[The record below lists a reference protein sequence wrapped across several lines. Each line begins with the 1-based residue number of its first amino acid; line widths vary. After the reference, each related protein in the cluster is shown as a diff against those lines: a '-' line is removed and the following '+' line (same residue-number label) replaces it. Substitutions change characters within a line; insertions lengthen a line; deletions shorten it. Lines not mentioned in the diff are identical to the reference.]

1 MTFYIQYSN
10 LVGEE
15 QRYIIILIALSLI
28 EGLIILALLLALLI
42 ERARRRRTEDP
53 LAANRQALGESQA
66 RVEDLASKLII
77 AQEEERKYL
86 ARELHD
92 DLNQQVAALAIGLG
106 RLERQLPDARESVYT
121 ELRKIE
127 DRTMQLSERIR
138 RLSHEL
144 HSSTLEHVGLGAAL
158 KSYCSEFTEL
168 EGIEVSLAIQ
178 QNLETITTETAL
190 CLYRIAQESLRNIAK
205 HSGTRN
211 AEVILAGT
219 DKTVELYVVDQGV
232 GFDPQ
237 EANSRPGLG
246 LVSMKERVRLLHGD
260 FQIKSHPGAGTELR
274 VSIPLRTD
282 L

>member
-1 MTFYIQYSN
+1 VTFYIQYSN